1 MAEEKMKAKKGLE
14 GLIADE
20 SAISSVDI
28 EKKSLLYRG
37 YNINDLCA
45 KSSFLEVA
53 YLLLYGELP
62 KRAQLDEF
70 EAYERDNR
78 EIPDAVYETF
88 RKIPAHTHPMD
99 YLRLGVSMVALFDE
113 RNKYG
118 DNTHEENLR
127 KARWLLAKMPTIV
140 ANSYRAVH
148 GQEIKRPRKE
158 YSFTQNFLYMLR
170 GQPVTDELMIR
181 TFDTTLMLYAEH
193 GFNASTFSARVTAS
207 TLSDFYSAVDAA
219 IGTLKGPLHG
229 GANEQV
235 MYMLQEIGEPEKAEA
250 YMLDALA
257 KKKKIMG
264 FGHRLYRKGD
274 SRSEIIKNLGYKLGQ
289 KLGITKWHE
298 ICQILEDTMM
308 REKGIYTNL
317 DFPVAPS
324 YYLMEIPIDLYT
336 PIFASSRLTGWA
348 AHIIEQHDNN
358 RLIRPSSEYVG
369 PKSRDYVDIQ
379 HR

>member
-20 SAISSVDI
+20 SAVSSVDV
-28 EKKSLLYRG
+28 EKKSLFYRG

-53 YLLLYGELP
+53 YLLLHGELP
-62 KRAQLDEF
+62 TRAQFAEF
-70 EAYERDNR
+70 EAVERDNR

-88 RKIPAHTHPMD
+88 RKIPSHSHPMD
-99 YLRLGVSMVALFDE
+99 YLRLGVSMVGLFDE

-118 DNTHEENLR
+118 ENAHDENLR
-127 KARWLLAKMPTIV
+127 KARWMFAKMPTIV

-148 GQEIKRPRKE
+148 GKEIIRPRTDLS
-158 YSFTQNFLYMLR
+158 YTQNFLYMLR
-170 GQPVTDELMIR
+170 GQPVTDELMVR

-207 TLSDFYSAVDAA
+207 TLSDFYCAVDAA
-219 IGTLKGPLHG
+219 VATLKGPLHG

-235 MYMLQEIGEPEKAEA
+235 MFMLKEIGEPEKAEA
-250 YMLDALA
+250 YLLDALV

-274 SRSEIIKNLGYKLGQ
+274 SRTEIIKNLGMKLAEKLGN
-289 KLGITKWHE
+289 TKWHR

-308 REKGIYTNL
+308 REKNIFSNL
-317 DFPVAPS
+317 DFPVAPA
-324 YYLMEIPIDLYT
+324 YYLMDIPIDLYT
-336 PIFASSRLTGWA
+336 PIFAASRITGWSG
-348 AHIIEQHDNN
+348 HIIEQHDNN

-369 PKSRDYVDIQ
+369 PKSREYVDIAN
-379 HR
+379 R

>member
-20 SAISSVDI
+20 SAVSGVDGG
-28 EKKSLLYRG
+28 KKRLFYRG

-53 YLLLYGELP
+53 YLLLHGELP
-62 KRAQLDEF
+62 TRAQFAEF
-70 EAYERDNR
+70 EAVERDNR

-88 RKIPAHTHPMD
+88 RKIPAHSHPMD
-99 YLRLGVSMVALFDE
+99 YLRLGVSMVALFDD
-113 RNKYG
+113 RNRYG
-118 DNTHEENLR
+118 ENSHDENLR
-127 KARWLLAKMPTIV
+127 KARWLFAKMPTIV

-148 GQEIKRPRKE
+148 GKEIIRPRKDLS
-158 YSFTQNFLYMLR
+158 YTQNFLYMLR
-170 GQPVTDELMIR
+170 GQPVTDELMVK

-207 TLSDFYSAVDAA
+207 TLSDYYCAVDAA
-219 IGTLKGPLHG
+219 VATLKGPLHG

-235 MYMLQEIGEPEKAEA
+235 MFMLKEIGEPAKAEA
-250 YMLDALA
+250 YLMDALA

-274 SRSEIIKNLGYKLGQ
+274 SRTEIIKNLGMKLAEKLGN
-289 KLGITKWHE
+289 TKWHQ

-308 REKGIYTNL
+308 REKNIFSNL
-317 DFPVAPS
+317 DFPVAPA
-324 YYLMEIPIDLYT
+324 YYLMDIPIDLYT
-336 PIFASSRLTGWA
+336 PIFAASRITGWSG
-348 AHIIEQHDNN
+348 HIIEQHDNT

-369 PKSRDYVDIQ
+369 PQNRDYVDINQ
-379 HR
+379 R